1 MFIHHKISLLSLL
14 VPLTYSVPI
23 RVLSS
28 PFLEFKW
35 RQDYWSS
42 GKEKGKTG
50 KEQQCGQ
57 KPWKSAGSAENRRAL
72 RKVIRIGAVTKPEND
87 IIFAEV
93 LIVFI
98 LKDHETIFIF
108 F

>member
-1 MFIHHKISLLSLL
+1 MVS
-14 VPLTYSVPI
+14 LTYSVPI

-35 RQDYWSS
+35 RQDYLIS

-50 KEQQCGQ
+50 KEQWCGR
-57 KPWKSAGSAENRRAL
+57 KPWKSAGSAENRRTL
-72 RKVIRIGAVTKPEND
+72 RKVIRIGAVTKPENGT
-87 IIFAEV
+87 IFAKV

-98 LKDHETIFIF
+98 LKDHETIFYIF
-108 F
+108 